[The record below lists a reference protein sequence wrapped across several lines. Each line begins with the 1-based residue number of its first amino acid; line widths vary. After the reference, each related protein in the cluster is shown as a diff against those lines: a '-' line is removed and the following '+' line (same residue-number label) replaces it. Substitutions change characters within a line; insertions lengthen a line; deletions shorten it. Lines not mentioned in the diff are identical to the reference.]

1 MTQPS
6 RWGLARLARATAA
19 AAVLLLGAGRLFAQG
34 TTGKVEGTVRD
45 QSGAPI
51 AGAQVLI
58 VGSAF
63 SSTTNEQ
70 GYYFLNNVP
79 AGVMTVRAQF
89 IGYAPSEVR
98 NVRVFAGQTHTVNLA
113 LEQRAIEV
121 GGITVTVELNPLVP
135 RDQVASKPIVAGD
148 LIDELPADNIN
159 QVLRLQPGV
168 VEGTRGLVIRGG
180 RPGEAAVYVD
190 GVQVRNLSGRTFNRA
205 EGTQGTVTV
214 GTNSVEEASVTT
226 GSIGVEYGDAQSGVI
241 ALLTRA
247 GGSSYRGTLSF
258 ATDDLSGQ
266 TYGQGLNR
274 IEASFGGPL
283 MRNLTFFVGTTMSG
297 QQNALQGKGA
307 EDVPIFVQNGL
318 DTSNP
323 EAPNGYVT
331 VPLDPGNPV
340 SDSTSVA
347 IPSFARYS
355 EGSRRPEAWSNS
367 FTGNGKLQYTFGTGS
382 RISLT
387 YLASR
392 DQGLAQSLGS
402 ASRFFTLYNPQGRS
416 GFRQNSRALILNW
429 TQNLASSAE
438 RALFLE
444 ANASYQ
450 KDYFTSG
457 ALDPSWYEDN
467 RSPFLFFSP
476 SSIQFLVN
484 RDNFPID
491 ERLITN
497 IRMGGA
503 TCQGTRPGGIGACV
517 PFIGRTDFL
526 DTGSPYRY
534 NPYGV
539 TAGFF
544 GTGGYAD
551 QLATF
556 GQESRLTARVNLD
569 WQADRYNRIR
579 FGGDWLRANVDN
591 YVSDMNET
599 FNLDAYQA
607 TPSRMGLFAQD
618 RLDLGDVVIELG
630 MRYDRFTPDLMFSRA
645 FARTFND
652 PLRTGDLATA
662 FTAADT
668 AMGQRCGALYS
679 TVTSTSATY
688 ADTVAL
694 STCNFVAAPNRSRLS
709 PSLRV
714 SFPVTDKTGFRLS
727 YSHQVQIPDF
737 NRMAQ
742 RSNGDISYTN
752 TNATFGAPLNYGR
765 SILFEFGVR
774 HAFSNDLVLDVSAYN
789 KDKVSDIAARIVGF
803 YDVNVNRPINYN
815 VMTNEDFGNARGVD
829 VKLDARVG
837 SLFAGS
843 VSYTWQSA
851 RSTGSDPFEYLGTTS
866 RQVSTVTQDRTP
878 PPQALL
884 PTRDDRSHTI
894 AGAGTM
900 TFPHGWNSGRWYGS
914 ILQDFGLFATVR
926 IQSGLPYTRMVND
939 GNGQVGPG
947 NAFGLVGEA
956 AEPLNASRMP
966 WIKNVDLRVTRAFRL
981 GASRDVTAFADFRN
995 LFNWTNILNVWA
1007 ETGDV
1012 RNALY
1017 QDEQLTDV
1025 RATLNNEAGSLV
1037 TQRTVT
1043 RNGTTQLLT
1052 GIDLSDCSAYGYG
1065 PRGIGGTPD
1074 CLLLRGAERR
1084 FGDGDGFFDSEE
1096 QDSSFQAYYDASSTN
1111 PVTGA
1116 NGPHGFRGAGFNM
1129 RLGFEL
1135 HF

>member
-58 VGSAF
+58 VGSSF

-89 IGYAPSEVR
+89 IGYAPAEVR
-98 NVRVFAGQTHTVNLA
+98 NVRVFAGQTMTVNLA

-121 GGITVTVELNPLVP
+121 GGITVTVEQNPLVP
-135 RDQVASKPIVAGD
+135 RDQVTSKPIVSGD
-148 LIDELPADNIN
+148 LIESLPADNIS

-190 GVQVRNLSGRTFNRA
+190 GVQVRNLSGGFARDA
-205 EGTQGTVTV
+205 SGGTSGTVTV

-226 GSIGVEYGDAQSGVI
+226 GSIGVEYGDAQSGVVS
-241 ALLTRA
+241 LVTRS
-247 GGSSYRGTLSF
+247 GGSAFRGTLSY
-258 ATDDLSGQ
+258 ATDQISGE

-274 IEASFGGPL
+274 IEASIGGPL

-297 QQNALQGKGA
+297 QQNALRGKGA
-307 EDVPIFVQNGL
+307 ELSPFFVQNGL

-323 EAPNGYVT
+323 EAPTGYVT
-331 VPLDPGNPV
+331 VPLDPGSPL
-340 SDSTSVA
+340 SDSQQVA
-347 IPSFARYS
+347 IPSFTQYS
-355 EGSRRPEAWSNS
+355 TGTRRPEAWSNT
-367 FTGNGKLQYTFGTGS
+367 FTGNAKLQYSFGTGS
-382 RISLT
+382 RVSMT
-387 YLASR
+387 YLTSR
-392 DQGLAQSLGS
+392 DQGLNAP
-402 ASRFFTLYNPQGRS
+402 FFTLYNPQARS
-416 GFRQNSRALILNW
+416 GFRQNSNALIMNW

-444 ANASYQ
+444 ANASWQ
-450 KDYFTSG
+450 RDDYIAG
-457 ALDPSWYEDN
+457 DLDPSWYEDH
-467 RSPFLFFSP
+467 RDPSMYFSP
-476 SSIQFLVN
+476 SSMQFLVN

-491 ERLITN
+491 DRLITN
-497 IRMGGA
+497 IRMGGS
-503 TCQGTRPGGIGACV
+503 TCQGTRPDGSGACV

-526 DTGSPYRY
+526 DNGSPYRY
-534 NPYGV
+534 NPYGASV
-539 TAGFF
+539 GLF
-544 GTGGYAD
+544 GTSGYGD
-551 QLATF
+551 NNPVF
-556 GQESRLTARVNLD
+556 GRETRLTARVNMD

-579 FGGDWLRANVDN
+579 FGGDYLKATDDN
-591 YVSDMNET
+591 YTSDLNET
-599 FNLDAYQA
+599 FNLDAYR
-607 TPSRMGLFAQD
+607 TSPSRVGLFAQD

-630 MRYDRFTPDLMFSRA
+630 LRYDRFTPDLMFPRA
-645 FARTFND
+645 QSRTFND
-652 PLRTGDLATA
+652 PLRTGDLSTA

-668 AMGQRCGALYS
+668 AMAQRCGSIYN
-679 TVTSTSATY
+679 TVISAAATY

-694 STCNFVAAPNRSRLS
+694 STCNFVSAENRSRVS

-742 RSNGDISYTN
+742 RANADASYTN
-752 TNATFGAPLNYGR
+752 TNATYGAPLNYGR

-774 HAFSNDLVLDVSAYN
+774 HAFSNDLVLDISAYN

-803 YDVNVNRPINYN
+803 YDVNVKRTINYN
-815 VMTNEDFGNARGVD
+815 VMTNEDFGNSRGID
-829 VKLDARVG
+829 FKLDARVG

-843 VSYTWQSA
+843 MSYTFQSA
-851 RSTGSDPFEYLGTTS
+851 RSTGSDPFEYLNTTS
-866 RQVSTVTQDRTP
+866 RQVSSVTQDRTP

-884 PTRDDRSHTI
+884 PTRDDRTHTI
-894 AGAGTM
+894 AGAGTL
-900 TFPHGWNSGRWYGS
+900 TFPHGWHSGSTVGS
-914 ILQDFGLFATVR
+914 FMQDFGFFATVR
-926 IQSGLPYTRMVND
+926 IQSGLPYTRMVNG

-947 NAFGLVGEA
+947 NGFGLAGSA
-956 AEPLNASRMP
+956 AEPLNSSRMP
-966 WIKNVDLRVTRAFRL
+966 WIKNFDLRVTRAFRL

-995 LFNWTNILNVWA
+995 LFNWTNLTQIWA

-1012 RNALY
+1012 RNQQF

-1025 RATLNNEAGSLV
+1025 RATLNNDAGSLV
-1037 TQRTVT
+1037 VSRSVTHDGVTQT
-1043 RNGTTQLLT
+1043 LT
-1052 GIDLSDCSAYGYG
+1052 GIDLSNCNNYAYG
-1065 PRGIGGTPD
+1065 PGGTRGVPD
-1074 CLLLRGAERR
+1074 CLLLRGAEHR
-1084 FGDGDGFFDSEE
+1084 FGDGDNFFDSTE
-1096 QDSSFQAYYDASSTN
+1096 QDASFQAYYDAQ
-1111 PVTGA
+1111 
-1116 NGPHGFRGAGFNM
+1116 NGPQFFKGPGFNM